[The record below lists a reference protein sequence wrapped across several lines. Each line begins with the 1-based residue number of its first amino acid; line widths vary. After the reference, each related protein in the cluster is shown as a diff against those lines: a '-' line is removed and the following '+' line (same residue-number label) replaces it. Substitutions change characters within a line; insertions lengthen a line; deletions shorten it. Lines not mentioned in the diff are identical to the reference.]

1 MENTSKV
8 TSPSG
13 AWGAATLDFIQTHRE
28 DDVRTLALKG
38 QRDAAVD
45 MTFALQ
51 QIDGWQRARVKLPM
65 WAEREGIIYPPHVSM
80 EQCSSERTALYKWEL
95 VQRLLGE
102 TNGAE
107 IADLTGGFGVDFSY
121 LSQGFKEAYYVEQQE
136 HLCDI
141 AKHNFEVLGMDNAH
155 IINGVAEDV
164 LPTLPQLD
172 VIYLDPARRDVNG
185 RKTYAISDCTPDV
198 CTLLPQLK
206 ARARFVVVKLSPM
219 LDHREA
225 VRLLPGVF
233 EVHIISVR
241 NECKEM
247 LLVIDGSEHDSV
259 RVVCVNDES
268 TYVTTLADSAPV
280 LLADSLE
287 PGMQLFVPNV
297 SVMKA
302 GCFGNLCRDFNLA
315 ALGQSSHLFVS
326 LQKSGK
332 NEENAHFTD
341 NMPCKSFM
349 VRHVCSLNKR
359 DLKPVLSGVTH
370 ANVLARNFPLTTD
383 QLRKKLQSVSKFK
396 DGGDTWVIA
405 TTFGRQHVV
414 ILCNG

>member
-1 MENTSKV
+1 MMNVSQQ
-8 TSPSG
+8 
-13 AWGAATLDFIQTHRE
+13 TLDFIQAHRE
-28 DDVRTLALKG
+28 DDVRKLALKG

-45 MTFALQ
+45 MPFALQ

-65 WAEREGIIYPPHVSM
+65 WAEHENVIYPPHISM
-80 EQCSSERTALYKWEL
+80 EQCSSEKTALYKKAL
-95 VQRLLGE
+95 VQRLLEGRDCA
-102 TNGAE
+102 G

-121 LSQGFKEAYYVEQQE
+121 ISRGFKDAYYVEQQG

-206 ARARFVVVKLSPM
+206 AKARFVVVKLSPM

-225 VRLLPGVF
+225 VRLLPGIF
-233 EVHIISVR
+233 EVHILSVR

-247 LLVIDGSEHDSV
+247 LLVIDGNEHDDV

-268 TYVTTLADSAPV
+268 TYETTLTDSAPV
-280 LLADSLE
+280 VLADALE
-287 PGMQLFVPNV
+287 PGMQLYLPNA

-302 GCFGNLCRDFNLA
+302 GCFGSLCRDFGLA

-326 LQKSGK
+326 MQKSG
-332 NEENAHFTD
+332 NNAENAHFTD
-341 NMPCKSFM
+341 DIPCR
-349 VRHVCSLNKR
+349 VYTVQHVCSLNKR

-383 QLRKKLQSVSKFK
+383 QLRNKLKSVSKFR
-396 DGGDTWVIA
+396 DGGETWIIA
-405 TTFGRQHVV
+405 TTFGKQHVV